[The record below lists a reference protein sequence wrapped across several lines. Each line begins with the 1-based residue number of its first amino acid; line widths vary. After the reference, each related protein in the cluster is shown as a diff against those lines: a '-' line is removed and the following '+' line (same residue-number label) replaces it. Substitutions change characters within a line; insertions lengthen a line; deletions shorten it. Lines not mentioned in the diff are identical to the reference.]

1 VLSGQESS
9 QCRFLHGNAAR
20 LGFVTMETIKAA
32 ANSRLMRLDQK
43 PTSRKMTPIAQ
54 PPSMNERTSPG
65 MRSGFSGT

>member
-1 VLSGQESS
+1 MQVPAWE
-9 QCRFLHGNAAR
+9 RRTARVRYDGNDKGGR
-20 LGFVTMETIKAA
+20 K
-32 ANSRLMRLDQK
+32 RLMRLDQK